1 MKPKRIDEFKGEY
14 WFLSNFY
21 PAQVQL
27 NGVYYPTV
35 EHAYQ
40 AAKTRDPK
48 ERKLILKQKT
58 PGRAKRA
65 GRKIIRRKDWKSI
78 KVVTMEYL
86 VWQKFKN
93 NERLARKLLDT
104 GNAQLIEGNTWKD
117 TFWGVYNGQGKNK
130 LGKIL
135 MEVRSKLEKKNETFM
150 SFA

>member
-1 MKPKRIDEFKGEY
+1 MEPKRIDDFQGKY
-14 WFLSNFY
+14 QFLSNFY

-40 AAKTRDPK
+40 AAKTRDPE
-48 ERKLILKQKT
+48 ERKLIANQKT
-58 PGRAKRA
+58 PGRARRA
-65 GRKIIRRKDWKSI
+65 GRKVTIRKEWGLV
-78 KVVTMEYL
+78 KVTTMEHL

-93 NERLARKLLDT
+93 NKVLAEKLIDT
-104 GNAQLIEGNTWKD
+104 GNAQLIEGNTWRD
-117 TFWGVYNGQGKNK
+117 TFWGVCNGQGQNK

-135 MEVRSKLEKKNETFM
+135 MEVRNKLEKKNETFM

>member
-1 MKPKRIDEFKGEY
+1 MEPKRIDEFQGEY
-14 WFLSNFY
+14 RFLSNFY
-21 PAQVQL
+21 PARVQL

-40 AAKTRDPK
+40 AAKTRDPE
-48 ERKLILKQKT
+48 ERKLVLTQKT
-58 PGRAKRA
+58 PGQAKRA
-65 GRKIIRRKDWKSI
+65 GRKVTIRKDWGSVKI
-78 KVVTMEYL
+78 TTMEYL

-104 GNAQLIEGNTWKD
+104 GNAQLIEGNTWRD
-117 TFWGVYNGQGKNK
+117 TFWGVCNGQGQNK